1 MAKKFK
7 SYQRNDGS
15 KKIRRGD
22 RVIVLSGKSKGH
34 VGEII
39 RVDHEKNKVYVE
51 GAMVQKVSNR
61 VAQMRNANQGGNQ
74 TGGIIEREGPIHVS
88 NVMLVDP
95 KTNKPTR
102 VGVTRTEDGRAVRVA
117 RRSGQQID

>member
-15 KKIRRGD
+15 KKVRRGD

-88 NVMLVDP
+88 NVALVDP
-95 KTNKPTR
+95 KDNKATR
-102 VGVTRTEDGRAVRVA
+102 VRIVREDGIRSRRAA
-117 RRSGQQID
+117 RSGQKLD

>member
-22 RVIVLSGKSKGH
+22 RVVVLSGKSKGH

-88 NVMLVDP
+88 NVALVDP
-95 KTNKPTR
+95 KDNKATR
-102 VGVTRTEDGRAVRVA
+102 VRIVREDGIRSRRAA
-117 RRSGQQID
+117 RSGQKLD

>member
-7 SYQRNDGS
+7 SYQRNAGS
-15 KKIRRGD
+15 KKVRRGD

-34 VGEII
+34 IGEII

-51 GAMVQKVSNR
+51 GAMIQKVSNR
-61 VAQMRNANQGGNQ
+61 VAQMRNANQGAQ

-88 NVMLVDP
+88 NVALVDP
-95 KTNKPTR
+95 KDNKATR
-102 VGVTRTEDGRAVRVA
+102 IRVVREDGIRSRRSA
-117 RRSGQQID
+117 RSGQKLD

>member
-22 RVIVLSGKSKGH
+22 RVVVLSGKSKGH
-34 VGEII
+34 IGEII

-88 NVMLVDP
+88 NVALVDP
-95 KTNKPTR
+95 KDNKATR
-102 VGVTRTEDGRAVRVA
+102 VRIVREDGIRSRRAA
-117 RRSGQQID
+117 RSGQKLD

>member
-7 SYQRNDGS
+7 SYQRNAGS
-15 KKIRRGD
+15 KKVRRGD
-22 RVIVLSGKSKGH
+22 RVIVLAGKDKGH
-34 VGEII
+34 IGEII

-61 VAQMRNANQGGNQ
+61 IAQMRNANSGAAQ

-88 NVMLVDP
+88 NVALVDP
-95 KTNKPTR
+95 KDNKATR
-102 VGVTRTEDGRAVRVA
+102 IRVVREDGTRSRRSA
-117 RRSGQQID
+117 RSGQKLD

>member
-61 VAQMRNANQGGNQ
+61 IAQMRNANQGGNQ

-88 NVMLVDP
+88 NVALVDP
-95 KTNKPTR
+95 KDNKATR
-102 VGVTRTEDGRAVRVA
+102 VRIVREDGIRSRRAA
-117 RRSGQQID
+117 RSGQKLD

>member
-7 SYQRNDGS
+7 SYKANAGS
-15 KKIRRGD
+15 KKVRRGD

-34 VGEII
+34 IGEII

-61 VAQMRNANQGGNQ
+61 VAQMRQANQSGAQ

-88 NVMLVDP
+88 NVALVDP
-95 KTNKPTR
+95 KDNKATR
-102 VGVTRTEDGRAVRVA
+102 IRVVREDGTRSRRSA
-117 RRSGQQID
+117 RSGQKLD